1 MRTGAGR
8 WHHAGMRH
16 FTFGLCLLLIA
27 APARAEPFSGR
38 ILDESGAPLANAVVA
53 TDLAPNGILTV
64 EARAPGHYPFRHS
77 ALASSGLHRDITLV
91 ARRPE
96 RRLLVFAGDAML
108 ARRYFEP
115 RAGEPVLVDAANPL
129 GDAKRLLAAIKP
141 YVELADLAS
150 VNLESPLSAE
160 PLTDPVPKLVT
171 FYSPPEL
178 ADALE
183 WAGFDYVALGNNHT
197 YDFRE
202 AGIRTTLEALEST
215 GLGYSGA
222 GHDDDEARRP
232 FVSTATG
239 APLAFLSYVGWP
251 GTFSP
256 TQTATATKGGAAL
269 GSAEVFAADLAQLDR
284 DAVAILQHHA
294 GLEYAATPALSER
307 TALRQAVD
315 AGADVVIGHHAH
327 VLQGVEVHKERLV
340 AYSLGNF
347 LFDQYHYTTQLGM
360 LLFVWIDGE
369 RFHRA
374 EIVPLNVNGYAPTPA
389 VGAFADAVLNRI
401 ARVSAP
407 LGTCF
412 ARSGAHAVVTSAPAG
427 VACAAE
433 SVALPGPAPTPL
445 ALADFGA
452 SLVSPVRVEAEGR
465 PWRIGTDLL
474 RRGDFESFDRHGFA
488 DRSWMGF
495 DVVRP
500 DRHGN
505 SSAVVRLAPG
515 ETRRAGMRVFE
526 RVFDPS
532 SPATFGARFAAD
544 DDVTVSVYLQR
555 RRTSEPL
562 TVALDND
569 ALTLLGRTVVD
580 GGAGWSAVS
589 FDFQQ
594 PRIATRSV
602 RLLIELHSERGTEVR
617 LDDLTWVQ
625 WSTPWLDADESAFGT
640 HVQTAD

>member
-1 MRTGAGR
+1 MRT
-8 WHHAGMRH
+8 
-16 FTFGLCLLLIA
+16 CLLAFRVLAVWVPTATA
-27 APARAEPFSGR
+27 AFGESSFSGR
-38 ILDESGAPLANAVVA
+38 VLDEAGEPLTAAAVETAVG
-53 TDLAPNGILTV
+53 PEGIVTV
-64 EARAPGHYPFRHS
+64 TASAPGHYPFRHS
-77 ALASSGLHRDITLV
+77 LLASATLDRDITLV
-91 ARRPE
+91 ARRPG

-129 GDAKRLLAAIKP
+129 PDAKGLLAAIKP
-141 YVELADLAS
+141 YIELADIAS

-178 ADALE
+178 ATALE

-202 AGIRTTLEALEST
+202 AGIRTTLDALADT
-215 GLGYSGA
+215 TLGYSGA
-222 GHDDDEARRP
+222 GHDEDEARRP

-256 TQTATATKGGAAL
+256 TQTATAQKGGAAL
-269 GSAEVFAADLAQLDR
+269 GTADVFAEDLRGLER
-284 DAVAILQHHA
+284 NTIAVLQHHA
-294 GLEYAATPALSER
+294 GLEYAAAPALSER
-307 TALRQAVD
+307 TSLRRAVD

-327 VLQGVEVHKERLV
+327 VLQGIEVYRDRLV

-374 EIVPLNVNGYAPTPA
+374 EIVPLNIVGYAPTPA

-401 ARVSAP
+401 ARISVP

-412 ARSGAHAVVTSAPAG
+412 ARSGAHAVVTTSSPKPPCPAETVALEDSAAVPQALGPLGAGG
-427 VACAAE
+427 VA
-433 SVALPGPAPTPL
+433 
-445 ALADFGA
+445 
-452 SLVSPVRVEAEGR
+452 PVRIRTSGA
-465 PWRIGTDLL
+465 PWRLGTDLL
-474 RRGDFESFDRHGFA
+474 RRGDFESFDRYGFA
-488 DRSWMGF
+488 DRSWTGF
-495 DVVRP
+495 DAVGP
-500 DRHGN
+500 TANGDT
-505 SSAVVRLAPG
+505 SAVLRLEPG
-515 ETRRAGMRVFE
+515 VTRRVGMRLFE

-532 SPATFGARFAAD
+532 NPATFSARLKTD
-544 DDVTVSVYLQR
+544 RDVAVSVYLQR
-555 RRTSEPL
+555 RRTSESL
-562 TVALDND
+562 SAALEND
-569 ALTLLGRTVVD
+569 ALTLIGQADVA
-580 GGAGWSAVS
+580 GGEDWSELS
-589 FDFQQ
+589 FDFDH
-594 PRIATRSV
+594 PRLATRSV
-602 RLLIELHSERGTEVR
+602 RLLVDLRAERGTEVR

-625 WSTPWLDADESAFGT
+625 WSTPWLDSDESAFGT